1 LLTYIQLI
9 NQVPRKKMAD
19 QIATLSKEGDISII
33 KLDDGKANAFSHDML
48 SQVNELLAKVPRDS
62 GALVITGRE
71 GLFSGGFDLKTFATG
86 DMEKITKMVQLGYR
100 LLLELFSF
108 DRPIVAAVSGHS
120 IALGLFV
127 TCSADYRIAI
137 DGKYVCQANEVRNN
151 MDIPTQIM
159 EILKARVNK
168 KYFYPAVYHSDAFS
182 VQDSIEVGYI
192 DEVVPEDQFMARVIE
207 KAKELATLPHPFY
220 ANTKKTAQDDVRQK
234 IADAI
239 DKYESLTGL
248 QK

>member
-1 LLTYIQLI
+1 MT
-9 NQVPRKKMAD
+9 D
-19 QIATLSKEGDISII
+19 SIATLSKENDISII

-48 SQVNELLAKVPRDS
+48 SQVNDLLKKVPRDS

-71 GLFSGGFDLKTFATG
+71 GLFSGGFDLKTLATG

-159 EILKARVNK
+159 EIIRARVNK
-168 KYFYPAVYHSDAFS
+168 KYFYSAVYHSDAYS

-192 DEVVPEDQFMARVIE
+192 DEVVSEDQFMKRVME

-220 ANTKKTAQDDVRQK
+220 ANTKKTAQDNVRQK

-239 DKYESLTGL
+239 DKYENLAGL
-248 QK
+248 KK

>member
-1 LLTYIQLI
+1 MT
-9 NQVPRKKMAD
+9 D
-19 QIATLSKEGDISII
+19 SIATLSKENDISII
-33 KLDDGKANAFSHDML
+33 KLDDGKANAFSYDML
-48 SQVNELLAKVPRDS
+48 SQVNDLLKKVPRDS

-71 GLFSGGFDLKTFATG
+71 GLFSGGFDLKTLATG

-159 EILKARVNK
+159 EIIRARVNK
-168 KYFYPAVYHSDAFS
+168 KYFYSAVYHSDAYS

-192 DEVVPEDQFMARVIE
+192 DEVVSEDQFMERVME

-239 DKYESLTGL
+239 DKYENLTGI

>member
-1 LLTYIQLI
+1 MLTYIQLI

-108 DRPIVAAVSGHS
+108 DRPTIAAVSGHS

-182 VQDSIEVGYI
+182 VQNSIEVGYI

>member
-1 LLTYIQLI
+1 
-9 NQVPRKKMAD
+9 MAD

-71 GLFSGGFDLKTFATG
+71 GLFSGGFDLKTLATG

-159 EILKARVNK
+159 EILKARVSK

>member
-1 LLTYIQLI
+1 
-9 NQVPRKKMAD
+9 MAD
-19 QIATLSKEGDISII
+19 SIATLSQENDISII
-33 KLDDGKANAFSHDML
+33 KLDDGKANAFSYEML
-48 SQVNELLAKVPRDS
+48 SQVNELLIKVSRDS

-71 GLFSGGFDLKTFATG
+71 GLFSGGFDLKTLATG

-108 DRPIVAAVSGHS
+108 DRPIIAAVSGHS

-151 MDIPTQIM
+151 MDIPLQIM

-168 KYFYPAVYHSDAFS
+168 KYFYPAVYHSDVYS
-182 VQDSIEVGYI
+182 VQESVEVGYI
-192 DEVVPEDQFMARVIE
+192 DEVVSEDQFMKRVME

-220 ANTKKTAQDDVRQK
+220 ANTKKTAQDDIRQK

-239 DKYESLTGL
+239 DKYENLTGL
-248 QK
+248 KK

>member
-1 LLTYIQLI
+1 MT
-9 NQVPRKKMAD
+9 D
-19 QIATLSKEGDISII
+19 SIATLSKENDISII
-33 KLDDGKANAFSHDML
+33 KLDDGKANAFSYDML
-48 SQVNELLAKVPRDS
+48 SQVNDLLKKVPRDS

-71 GLFSGGFDLKTFATG
+71 GLFSGGFDLKTLATG

-151 MDIPTQIM
+151 MDIPAQIM
-159 EILKARVNK
+159 EIIRARVNK
-168 KYFYPAVYHSDAFS
+168 KYFYSAVYHSDAYS

-192 DEVVPEDQFMARVIE
+192 DEVVSEDQFMKRVME

-239 DKYESLTGL
+239 DKYENLAGL
-248 QK
+248 KK

>member
-1 LLTYIQLI
+1 
-9 NQVPRKKMAD
+9 MAD
-19 QIATLSKEGDISII
+19 SIATLSQENDISII
-33 KLDDGKANAFSHDML
+33 KLDDGKANAFSYDML
-48 SQVNELLAKVPRDS
+48 SQVNDLLTKVPRDS

-71 GLFSGGFDLKTFATG
+71 GLFSGGFDLKTLATG

-151 MDIPTQIM
+151 MDIPPQIM

-168 KYFYPAVYHSDAFS
+168 KYFYPAVYHSDTYS

-192 DEVVPEDQFMARVIE
+192 DEVVSEDQFMERAME

-220 ANTKKTAQDDVRQK
+220 ANTKKTAQEDVRQK

-239 DKYESLTGL
+239 EKYENLTGL
-248 QK
+248 NK

>member
-1 LLTYIQLI
+1 
-9 NQVPRKKMAD
+9 MAD
-19 QIATLSKEGDISII
+19 PIATLSKEGDISTI
-33 KLDDGKANAFSHDML
+33 KLDDGKANAFSYDML

-62 GALVITGRE
+62 GALIITGRE
-71 GLFSGGFDLKTFATG
+71 GLFSGGFDLKTLATG
-86 DMEKITKMVQLGYR
+86 DMEKITKMVQLGYN

-168 KYFYPAVYHSDAFS
+168 KYFYPAVYHSDAYS
-182 VQDSIEVGYI
+182 VQESIEVGFI
-192 DEVVPEDQFMARVIE
+192 DEVVSEDQFMERAME

-220 ANTKKTAQDDVRQK
+220 ANTKKTAQEDVRQK

-239 DKYESLTGL
+239 EKYENLTGL
-248 QK
+248 NK

>member
-1 LLTYIQLI
+1 
-9 NQVPRKKMAD
+9 MAD
-19 QIATLSKEGDISII
+19 PIATLSKEGDISII
-33 KLDDGKANAFSHDML
+33 KLDDGKANAFSYDML

-71 GLFSGGFDLKTFATG
+71 GLYSGGFDLKTLATG
-86 DMEKITKMVQLGYR
+86 DMEKITKMVQLGYN

-168 KYFYPAVYHSDAFS
+168 KYFYPAVYHSDAYS
-182 VQDSIEVGYI
+182 VQESIEVGFI
-192 DEVVPEDQFMARVIE
+192 DEVVSKDQFMERVME

-220 ANTKKTAQDDVRQK
+220 ANTKKTAQEDVRQK

-239 DKYESLTGL
+239 EKYENLTGL
-248 QK
+248 NK

>member
-1 LLTYIQLI
+1 
-9 NQVPRKKMAD
+9 MAD
-19 QIATLSKEGDISII
+19 SIATLSKENDISII
-33 KLDDGKANAFSHDML
+33 KLDDGKANAFSYDML
-48 SQVNELLAKVPRDS
+48 SQVNELLTKVPRDS

-71 GLFSGGFDLKTFATG
+71 GLFSGGFDLKTLATG

-159 EILKARVNK
+159 EIIRARVNK
-168 KYFYPAVYHSDAFS
+168 KYFYSAVYHSDAYS

-192 DEVVPEDQFMARVIE
+192 DEVVSEDQFMERVME

-239 DKYESLTGL
+239 DKYENLAGL
-248 QK
+248 KK

>member
-1 LLTYIQLI
+1 
-9 NQVPRKKMAD
+9 MAD
-19 QIATLSKEGDISII
+19 SIATLSKENDISII
-33 KLDDGKANAFSHDML
+33 KLDDGKANAFSYDML
-48 SQVNELLAKVPRDS
+48 SQVNELLTKVPRDS

-71 GLFSGGFDLKTFATG
+71 GLFSGGFDLKTLATG

-108 DRPIVAAVSGHS
+108 DRPIIAAVSGHS

-159 EILKARVNK
+159 EIIRARVNK
-168 KYFYPAVYHSDAFS
+168 KYFYSAVYHSDAYS

-192 DEVVPEDQFMARVIE
+192 DEVVSEDQFMKRVME

-239 DKYESLTGL
+239 DKYENLAGL
-248 QK
+248 KK

>member
-1 LLTYIQLI
+1 MTYS
-9 NQVPRKKMAD
+9 
-19 QIATLSKEGDISII
+19 IATLSKENDISII
-33 KLDDGKANAFSHDML
+33 KLDDGKANAFSYDML
-48 SQVNELLAKVPRDS
+48 SQVNDLLKKVPRDS

-71 GLFSGGFDLKTFATG
+71 GLFSGGFDLKTLATG

-159 EILKARVNK
+159 EIIRARVNK
-168 KYFYPAVYHSDAFS
+168 KYFYSAVYHSDAYS

-192 DEVVPEDQFMARVIE
+192 DEVVSEDQFMKRVME

-220 ANTKKTAQDDVRQK
+220 ANTKKTAQDDIRQK
-234 IADAI
+234 ISDAI
-239 DKYESLTGL
+239 EKYENLTGL
-248 QK
+248 NK

>member
-1 LLTYIQLI
+1 MT
-9 NQVPRKKMAD
+9 NS
-19 QIATLSKEGDISII
+19 IATLSQQNDISII
-33 KLDDGKANAFSHDML
+33 KLDDGKANAFSYEML

-62 GALVITGRE
+62 GALVITGRD
-71 GLFSGGFDLKTFATG
+71 GLFSGGFDLKTLATG

-100 LLLELFSF
+100 LLLELYSF
-108 DRPIVAAVSGHS
+108 DRPIIAAVSGHS

-137 DGKYVCQANEVRNN
+137 DGQYVCQANEVRNN

-168 KYFYPAVYHSDAFS
+168 NYSYPAVFHADAYS
-182 VQDSIEVGYI
+182 VRDSIAVGFI
-192 DEVVPEDQFMARVIE
+192 DEVVTKDQFMERVLA
-207 KAKELATLPHPFY
+207 KANELASLPHPFY
-220 ANTKKTAQDDVRQK
+220 ANTKASAQNDTRQK

-239 DKYESLTGL
+239 KKYEKLIDA
-248 QK
+248 

>member
-1 LLTYIQLI
+1 
-9 NQVPRKKMAD
+9 MAD
-19 QIATLSKEGDISII
+19 PIATLSQENDISII
-33 KLDDGKANAFSHDML
+33 KLDDGKANAFSYEML

-71 GLFSGGFDLKTFATG
+71 GLFSGGFDLKTLATG
-86 DMEKITKMVQLGYR
+86 DMEKITKMVHSGYR

-168 KYFYPAVYHSDAFS
+168 KYFYSAVYHSDAYS
-182 VQDSIEVGYI
+182 VYDSIEVGYI
-192 DEVVPEDQFMARVIE
+192 EEVVPADQFMQRAME
-207 KAKELATLPHPFY
+207 KAKELATVPHPFY
-220 ANTKKTAQDDVRQK
+220 ANTKKSAQDDVRQK
-234 IADAI
+234 ISDAI
-239 DKYESLTGL
+239 DKYEKIVGL
-248 QK
+248 KN

>member
-1 LLTYIQLI
+1 
-9 NQVPRKKMAD
+9 MAD
-19 QIATLSKEGDISII
+19 PIATLSKDSDISII
-33 KLDDGKANAFSHDML
+33 KLDDGKANVFSYDML

-168 KYFYPAVYHSDAFS
+168 KYFYPAVYHSDAYS
-182 VQDSIEVGYI
+182 VQESIEVGFI
-192 DEVVPEDQFMARVIE
+192 DEVVSEDQFMERAME

-220 ANTKKTAQDDVRQK
+220 ANTKKTAQEDVRQK

-239 DKYESLTGL
+239 EKYENLTGL
-248 QK
+248 NK

>member
-1 LLTYIQLI
+1 MT
-9 NQVPRKKMAD
+9 D
-19 QIATLSKEGDISII
+19 SIATLSKENDISII
-33 KLDDGKANAFSHDML
+33 KLDDGKANAFSYDML
-48 SQVNELLAKVPRDS
+48 SQVNDLLKKVPRDS

-71 GLFSGGFDLKTFATG
+71 GLFSGGFDLKTLATG

-151 MDIPTQIM
+151 MDIPPQIM

-168 KYFYPAVYHSDAFS
+168 KYFYPAVYHSDTYS
-182 VQDSIEVGYI
+182 VQDSIEVCYI
-192 DEVVPEDQFMARVIE
+192 DEVVSEDQFMERVME

-220 ANTKKTAQDDVRQK
+220 ANTKKTAQDDVRLK

-239 DKYESLTGL
+239 DKYENLTGI